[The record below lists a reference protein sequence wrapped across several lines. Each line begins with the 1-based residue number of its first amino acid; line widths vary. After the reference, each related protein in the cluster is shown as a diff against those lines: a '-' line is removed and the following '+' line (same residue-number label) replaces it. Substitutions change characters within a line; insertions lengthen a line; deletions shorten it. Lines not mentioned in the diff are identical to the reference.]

1 MVHEAVPK
9 VELHC
14 HLIGTL
20 NAGVLRELKRAG
32 QRVLVDPDAAS
43 PVGFD
48 EGPVGFANW
57 LERVEPYK
65 AAGWRDYLAILDW
78 HMQRLVAQGVVYA
91 EMMISPLMF
100 PGEMAAL
107 RDEFAEFQEWVRVR
121 EHGQL
126 QMEFLFLVPRSLPEE
141 FIENEICRCIALAEM
156 DGICGISIAG
166 LENEYPVSRFGKL
179 FEVLKAQGLG
189 IEIHAGELGG
199 PEEVTEAL
207 DQGLADRIGHGIAA
221 FQAQDLV
228 QRLRDEDVHVEF
240 CPTSNL
246 KMGAVSEIS
255 MHPIGRARE
264 LGMNFSINTDDPGAF
279 GCDMTSEFQ
288 LVESIFGFDKRDF
301 EAVAR
306 NSLEARFQK
315 RLRYP
320 ELFAFLDGG
329 STRAERQ
336 QIACTL
342 TT

>member
-20 NAGVLRELKRAG
+20 NAGVLRDLERAG
-32 QRVLVDPDAAS
+32 ERILVDPDAVS
-43 PVGFD
+43 PVGFE
-48 EGPVGFANW
+48 EGPMGFANW

-65 AAGWRDYLAILDW
+65 AAGWRDYLAILER
-78 HMQRLVAQGVVYA
+78 HMQRLVSQGVVYA

-100 PGEMAAL
+100 SGEMAAL
-107 RDEFAEFQEWVRVR
+107 RDEFAEFQEWVRAR

-141 FIENEICRCIALAEM
+141 LIENEISRCIALADM

-166 LENEYPVSRFGKL
+166 LEGEYPVSRFGKL
-179 FEVLKAQGLG
+179 FEVLKGHGLG

-207 DQGLADRIGHGIAA
+207 EKGLADRIGHGIAA
-221 FQAQDLV
+221 FRDQDLAA
-228 QRLRDEDVHVEF
+228 RLRDEGVHVEF

-246 KMGAVSEIS
+246 KMGAVADILS
-255 MHPIGRARE
+255 HPIGRARE

-288 LVESIFGFDKRDF
+288 LVESVFGFEKRDF

-306 NSLEARFQK
+306 NSIEARFQK

-320 ELFAFLDGG
+320 ELLAFLDGR
-329 STRAERQ
+329 STRAEGP
-336 QIACTL
+336 IACSFTA
-342 TT
+342 